1 MFDGMSIY
9 VCSDLLNFFV
19 SKILPN
25 IKNNFV
31 LVSGDSD
38 LNTPLESLTK
48 DNYDLLINCT
58 LLIHWFAQ
66 NTRIQYDSK
75 IIQLPIGLDYHTIEN
90 NSNHEWKMEKE
101 NHLTYYQEEILL
113 NIRKTMKPFNERI
126 NKIYINFSKNN
137 DRFGQRKSALDEIPK
152 DLMANYTDF
161 IKRTKNWQNITEYS
175 FVLSPFGVGMD
186 CHRTWETLCLG
197 AIPILKAPYFKK
209 MFEDLPV
216 LIVNE
221 WSEITEDLLKNTI
234 LNFTSKTFNY
244 NKLTLEYWI
253 KQINSKNNI

>member
-1 MFDGMSIY
+1 MENVCHFVASRSILKSCHFHSHNPSSSCNNDTYYLNNMIQSNNMFDGMSIY

-38 LNTPLESLTK
+38 LITPLESLTK

-101 NHLTYYQEEILL
+101 NHLTHFQEEILL

-126 NKIYINFSKNN
+126 NKIYINFSKIMI
-137 DRFGQRKSALDEIPK
+137 DLDKE
-152 DLMANYTDF
+152 N
-161 IKRTKNWQNITEYS
+161 R
-175 FVLSPFGVGMD
+175 
-186 CHRTWETLCLG
+186 R
-197 AIPILKAPYFKK
+197 
-209 MFEDLPV
+209 
-216 LIVNE
+216 
-221 WSEITEDLLKNTI
+221 
-234 LNFTSKTFNY
+234 
-244 NKLTLEYWI
+244 
-253 KQINSKNNI
+253 